1 MYFVTAL
8 QLPKPM
14 FVFAF
19 EGELLAFIVNGDR
32 FVLLALLP
40 RRKPRTDGS
49 VQPPYH
55 SVIEL
60 NLTSSRLLRF
70 ACPIWRLAWISVSS
84 MRGRISTLCW
94 QIAIWG
100 LPDKKPRPPRHRDDL
115 GFRFSTRRPPYGG
128 ICTTPFS
135 RGRAVARVFVF
146 GPRHALAVYVFF
158 FGRVTRFARDGRL
171 R

>member
-1 MYFVTAL
+1 
-8 QLPKPM
+8 M

-19 EGELLAFIVNGDR
+19 EGVLLAFTYNGDR

-70 ACPIWRLAWISVSS
+70 ACTLWRLAWISVSS
-84 MRGRISTLCW
+84 VRCRTSTLCCRFLV
-94 QIAIWG
+94 WG
-100 LPDKKPRPPRHRDDL
+100 LPDKKPSPPHHRDDL
-115 GFRFSTRRPPYGG
+115 GFRFSTRRPPCGG
-128 ICTTPFS
+128 MGAFAFARRARQS
-135 RGRAVARVFVF
+135 RAVFVF

-158 FGRVTRFARDGRL
+158 FGRVTRFARDGCL

>member
-1 MYFVTAL
+1 M
-8 QLPKPM
+8 PKPT
-14 FVFAF
+14 FALAP
-19 EGELLAFIVNGDR
+19 EGEELARTHNGDR
-32 FVLLALLP
+32 SVRSAPAP

-55 SVIEL
+55 SVKEL

-84 MRGRISTLCW
+84 MRGRISTLCR

-100 LPDKKPRPPRHRDDL
+100 LPDKKPRPHRHRDDL
-115 GFRFSTRRPPYGG
+115 GFRFFHPRPPCGG
-128 ICTTPFS
+128 IFTPPFS

-146 GPRHALAVYVFF
+146 GPRYARAVYVFF
-158 FGRVTRFARDGRL
+158 LGGVTRFARDGRL

>member
-1 MYFVTAL
+1 
-8 QLPKPM
+8 M
-14 FVFAF
+14 FEFAF
-19 EGELLAFIVNGDR
+19 EGELLPFIVNGDR

-55 SVIEL
+55 SVKEL

-70 ACPIWRLAWISVSS
+70 TCPIWRLAWIYASS
-84 MRGRISTLCW
+84 MRGRISTLCCRFLV
-94 QIAIWG
+94 WG
-100 LPDKKPRPPRHRDDL
+100 LPDEKNRGHPTIGMTSVSD
-115 GFRFSTRRPPYGG
+115 FSTRRPPCGG
-128 ICTTPFS
+128 IFTPPFG

-146 GPRHALAVYVFF
+146 GPRYAREVYVFF
-158 FGRVTRFARDGRL
+158 FGGVTRFARDGRL